1 MASGPVVV
9 AGRAIAQ
16 TSMENN
22 DLQIKRHSCA
32 HVMAQAVQ
40 QLFPGTKLG
49 IGPAIENGFYYDFDC
64 PHQFVPEDLKAIEAK
79 MKEIIKA
86 RQPFERKEMSK
97 AEAKAFFEKRGETYK
112 LELLEELPDGEITV
126 YLNGDYA
133 DLCRGPHVEH
143 TGKINSFKLTTIAG
157 AYWRGDEKR
166 PMLQRIYGLCF
177 NTKDEL
183 NAYVKQQEEA
193 AKRDHRKLGP
203 ELDLFSINDHVGPG
217 LILMH
222 PKGGMLR
229 KILEDWIKEQ
239 NLKRGYDL
247 VVSPHIARLHL
258 FEISGHAGFYSD
270 SMFHPM
276 EVDGEKYQ
284 IKPMNCP
291 FHVEIY
297 NTHLRSYRDLPLRFS
312 ELGTVYRYERSGALH
327 GLLRV
332 RGFTQDD
339 AHIFCTPEQVEDEV
353 KQCFEFAMHIFKTFG
368 FEKYA
373 VELSTR
379 DPEHPEHFTG
389 DVADWERA
397 ENALKHVLETNNI
410 PYTTHAGEAAFY
422 GPKID
427 IKVMDAIGRLWQL
440 STIQFD
446 FNLPQRFNL
455 EYVAPEGRKRP
466 IMVHRAMFGSI
477 ERFTGVIIEH
487 YAGWFPLWLA
497 PVQIKLLTLTDD
509 QIPFAKE
516 VAAKMREA
524 GLRPEL
530 DIRPEKLGLKIREAH
545 MQRIPYT
552 AIIGAKEAAEGKLT
566 IRLKGGENT
575 QPLTVDEVIAKM
587 KEEVKSYSLTN
598 LLK

>member
-1 MASGPVVV
+1 
-9 AGRAIAQ
+9 
-16 TSMENN
+16 
-22 DLQIKRHSCA
+22 
-32 HVMAQAVQ
+32 
-40 QLFPGTKLG
+40 
-49 IGPAIENGFYYDFDC
+49 
-64 PHQFVPEDLKAIEAK
+64 
-79 MKEIIKA
+79 
-86 RQPFERKEMSK
+86 MSK

-126 YLNGDYA
+126 YVNGDYA

-566 IRLKGGENT
+566 VRLKGGENT
-575 QPLTVDEVIAKM
+575 QPLPVDEVIAKM
-587 KEEVKSYSLTN
+587 QEEVKLYSLTN

>member
-1 MASGPVVV
+1 
-9 AGRAIAQ
+9 
-16 TSMENN
+16 MEKQELENM
-22 DLQIKRHSCA
+22 RHSCA

-49 IGPAIENGFYYDFDC
+49 IGPAIDNGFYYDFDC
-64 PHQFVPEDLKAIEAK
+64 PAQFTPEDLKKIETK
-79 MKEIIKA
+79 MKEIIKS

-97 AEAKAFFEKRGETYK
+97 AEAKEFFTKRGETYK
-112 LELLEELPDGEITV
+112 LELLEELEDGTITV
-126 YLNGDYA
+126 YVNGDYA
-133 DLCRGPHVEH
+133 DLCRGPHLEH
-143 TGKINSFKLTTIAG
+143 TGKITNFKLSTIAG

-177 NTKDEL
+177 ENKDAL
-183 NAYVKQQEEA
+183 SAYVKQQEEA

-203 ELDLFSINDHVGPG
+203 ELGLFTINDNVGPG
-217 LILMH
+217 LILFQ

-229 KILEDWIKEQ
+229 RILEDWIKDE

-258 FEISGHAGFYSD
+258 FEVSGHAGFYSE

-297 NTHLRSYRDLPLRFS
+297 RSHLRSYRDLPLRFS

-368 FEKYA
+368 FEKFS

-389 DVADWERA
+389 DVKDWDRA
-397 ENALKHVLETNNI
+397 ENALKHVLESNQI

-455 EYVAPEGRKRP
+455 EYVSSTGRERP

-477 ERFTGVIIEH
+477 ERFIGVIIEH

-497 PVQIKLLTLTDD
+497 PVQMKLLTLTDA
-509 QIPFAKE
+509 QIPAAQAI
-516 VAAKMREA
+516 AAKMRAA
-524 GLRPEL
+524 GLRVEV
-530 DIRPEKLGLKIREAH
+530 DSRPEKLGLKIREAH
-545 MQRIPYT
+545 LERIAYT
-552 AIIGAKEAAEGKLT
+552 GIVGAKEAQNGTLT
-566 IRLKGGENT
+566 VRLKDGKNLEAL
-575 QPLTVDEVIAKM
+575 PVDDVIAKM
-587 KEEVKSYSLTN
+587 KEEVQTHSLVN
-598 LLK
+598 LLA

>member
-1 MASGPVVV
+1 
-9 AGRAIAQ
+9 
-16 TSMENN
+16 MEKQE
-22 DLQIKRHSCA
+22 LETMRHSCA

-49 IGPAIENGFYYDFDC
+49 IGPAIDNGFYYDFDC
-64 PHQFVPEDLKAIEAK
+64 PAQFTPEDLKKIETK
-79 MKEIIKA
+79 MKEIIKS

-97 AEAKAFFEKRGETYK
+97 AEAKEFFTKRGETYK
-112 LELLEELPDGEITV
+112 LELLEELEDGTITV
-126 YLNGDYA
+126 YVNGDYA
-133 DLCRGPHVEH
+133 DLCRGPHLEH
-143 TGKINSFKLTTIAG
+143 TGKITNFKLSTIAG

-177 NTKDEL
+177 ENKDAL
-183 NAYVKQQEEA
+183 SAYVKQQEEA

-203 ELDLFSINDHVGPG
+203 ELGLFTINDNVGPG
-217 LILMH
+217 LILFQ

-229 KILEDWIKEQ
+229 RILEDWIKDE

-258 FEISGHAGFYSD
+258 FEVSGHAGFYSE

-297 NTHLRSYRDLPLRFS
+297 RSHLRSYRDLPLRFS

-368 FEKYA
+368 FEKFS

-389 DVADWERA
+389 DVKDWDRA
-397 ENALKHVLETNNI
+397 ENALKHVLESNQI

-455 EYVAPEGRKRP
+455 EYVSSTGRERP

-477 ERFTGVIIEH
+477 ERFIGVIIEH

-497 PVQIKLLTLTDD
+497 PVQMKLLTLTDA
-509 QIPFAKE
+509 QIPAAQAI
-516 VAAKMREA
+516 AAKMRAA
-524 GLRPEL
+524 GLRVEV
-530 DIRPEKLGLKIREAH
+530 DSRPEKLGLKIREAH
-545 MQRIPYT
+545 LERIAYT
-552 AIIGAKEAAEGKLT
+552 GIVGAKEAQNGTLT
-566 IRLKGGENT
+566 VRLKDGKNLEAL
-575 QPLTVDEVIAKM
+575 PVDDVIAKM
-587 KEEVKSYSLTN
+587 KEEVQTHSLVN
-598 LLK
+598 LLA

>member
-1 MASGPVVV
+1 
-9 AGRAIAQ
+9 
-16 TSMENN
+16 MEKQE
-22 DLQIKRHSCA
+22 LETMRHSCA

-49 IGPAIENGFYYDFDC
+49 IGPAIDNGFYYDFDC
-64 PHQFVPEDLKAIEAK
+64 PAQFTPEDLKKIETK

-97 AEAKAFFEKRGETYK
+97 AEAKEFFTKRGETYK
-112 LELLEELPDGEITV
+112 LELLEELEDGTITV
-126 YLNGDYA
+126 YVNGDYA
-133 DLCRGPHVEH
+133 DLCRGPHLEH
-143 TGKINSFKLTTIAG
+143 TGKITNFKLSTIAG

-177 NTKDEL
+177 ENKDAL
-183 NAYVKQQEEA
+183 SAYVKQQEEA

-203 ELDLFSINDHVGPG
+203 ELGLFTINDNVGPG
-217 LILMH
+217 LILFQ

-229 KILEDWIKEQ
+229 RILEDWIKDE

-258 FEISGHAGFYSD
+258 FEVSGHAGFYSE

-297 NTHLRSYRDLPLRFS
+297 RSHLRSYRDLPLRFS

-368 FEKYA
+368 FEKFS

-389 DVADWERA
+389 DVKDWDRA
-397 ENALKHVLETNNI
+397 ENALKHVLESNQI

-455 EYVAPEGRKRP
+455 EYVSSTGRERP

-477 ERFTGVIIEH
+477 ERFIGVIIEH

-497 PVQIKLLTLTDD
+497 PVQMKLLTLTDA
-509 QIPFAKE
+509 QIPAAQAI
-516 VAAKMREA
+516 AAKMRAA
-524 GLRPEL
+524 GLRVEV
-530 DIRPEKLGLKIREAH
+530 DSRPEKLGLKIREAH
-545 MQRIPYT
+545 LERIAYT
-552 AIIGAKEAAEGKLT
+552 GIVGAKEAQNGTLT
-566 IRLKGGENT
+566 VRLKDGKNLEAL
-575 QPLTVDEVIAKM
+575 PVDDVIAKM
-587 KEEVKSYSLTN
+587 KEEVQTHSLVN
-598 LLK
+598 LLA

>member
-1 MASGPVVV
+1 
-9 AGRAIAQ
+9 
-16 TSMENN
+16 MENKE
-22 DLQIKRHSCA
+22 LETKRHSCA
-32 HVMAQAVQ
+32 HVMASAVQ

-49 IGPAIENGFYYDFDC
+49 IGPAVENGFYYDFDC
-64 PHQFVPEDLKAIEAK
+64 PHAFTPEDLKTIETK
-79 MKEIIKA
+79 MKELIKA
-86 RQPFERKEMSK
+86 RIPFECKPMSK
-97 AEAKAFFEKRGETYK
+97 AEAKELFEKRGETYK

-126 YLNGDYA
+126 YTTGDFV

-143 TGKINSFKLTTIAG
+143 TGKINNFKLSSIAG

-177 NTKDEL
+177 NDKDEL

-203 ELDLFSINDHVGPG
+203 ELDLFSMNDNVGPG

-229 KILEDWIKEQ
+229 KILEDWIKDE
-239 NLKRGYDL
+239 NIKRGYDM
-247 VVSPHIARLHL
+247 VYSPHIARLHL
-258 FEISGHAGFYSD
+258 FEISGHAGFYSE

-276 EVDGEKYQ
+276 EVDGDKYQ

-297 NTHLRSYRDLPLRFS
+297 KSNLRSYRDLPLRYS

-379 DPEHPEHFTG
+379 DPQHPEHFTG
-389 DVADWERA
+389 KVEDWERA
-397 ENALKHVLETNNI
+397 ENALRHVLDSNNI

-446 FNLPQRFNL
+446 FNLPERFDL
-455 EYVAPEGRKRP
+455 EFVASDGRKRP

-477 ERFTGVIIEH
+477 ERFIGVIIEH

-497 PVQIKLLTLTDD
+497 PVQAKILTLTDD
-509 QIPFAKE
+509 QIPYAKE
-516 VAAKMREA
+516 VAAQMRAA
-524 GLRPEL
+524 GLRPQL

-545 MQRIPYT
+545 MQRVPYT
-552 AIIGAKEAAEGKLT
+552 LVIGAKEAQEKTVTVRLRDGKNLNG
-566 IRLKGGENT
+566 L
-575 QPLTVDEVIAKM
+575 PVADVIAKM
-587 KEEVKSYSLTN
+587 KEEVESRSLTN
-598 LLK
+598 LFK

>member
-1 MASGPVVV
+1 
-9 AGRAIAQ
+9 
-16 TSMENN
+16 MEKQE
-22 DLQIKRHSCA
+22 LETMRHSCA

-49 IGPAIENGFYYDFDC
+49 IGPAIDNGFYYDFDC
-64 PHQFVPEDLKAIEAK
+64 PAQFTPEDLKKIETK
-79 MKEIIKA
+79 MKEIIKS

-97 AEAKAFFEKRGETYK
+97 AEAKEFFTKRGETYK
-112 LELLEELPDGEITV
+112 LELLEELEDGTITV
-126 YLNGDYA
+126 YVNGDYA
-133 DLCRGPHVEH
+133 DLCRGPHLEH
-143 TGKINSFKLTTIAG
+143 TGKITNFKLSTIAG

-177 NTKDEL
+177 ENKDAL

-203 ELDLFSINDHVGPG
+203 ELGLFTINDNVGPG
-217 LILMH
+217 LILFQ

-229 KILEDWIKEQ
+229 RILEDWIKDE

-258 FEISGHAGFYSD
+258 FEVSGHAGFYSE

-297 NTHLRSYRDLPLRFS
+297 RSHLRSYRDLPLRFS

-368 FEKYA
+368 FEKFS

-389 DVADWERA
+389 DVKDWDRA
-397 ENALKHVLETNNI
+397 ENALKHVLESNQI

-455 EYVAPEGRKRP
+455 EYVSSTGRERP

-477 ERFTGVIIEH
+477 ERFIGVIIEH

-497 PVQIKLLTLTDD
+497 PVQMKLLTLTDA
-509 QIPFAKE
+509 QIPAAQAI
-516 VAAKMREA
+516 AAKMRAA
-524 GLRPEL
+524 GLRVEV
-530 DIRPEKLGLKIREAH
+530 DSRPEKLGLKIREAH
-545 MQRIPYT
+545 LERIAYT
-552 AIIGAKEAAEGKLT
+552 GIVGAKEAQNGTLT
-566 IRLKGGENT
+566 VRLKDGKNLEAL
-575 QPLTVDEVIAKM
+575 PVDDVIAKM
-587 KEEVKSYSLTN
+587 KEEVQTHSLVN
-598 LLK
+598 LLA

>member
-1 MASGPVVV
+1 M
-9 AGRAIAQ
+9 AGRIIAQ
-16 TSMENN
+16 TKMENK
-22 DLQIKRHSCA
+22 DLETKRHSCA

-64 PHQFVPEDLKAIEAK
+64 PKQFTPEDLKLIETK

-97 AEAKAFFEKRGETYK
+97 AEAKEFFEKRGETYK
-112 LELLEELPDGEITV
+112 LELIDELEDGTITV
-126 YLNGDYA
+126 YTNGDYA

-143 TGKINSFKLTTIAG
+143 TGKINSFKLTAIAG

-177 NTKDEL
+177 DTKDEL
-183 NAYVKQQEEA
+183 NAYIKQQEEA

-203 ELDLFSINDHVGPG
+203 ELDLFSINDNVGPG

-229 KILEDWIKEQ
+229 KILEDWIKDQ
-239 NLKRGYDL
+239 NLKHGYDL

-258 FEISGHAGFYSD
+258 FEVSGHAGFYSD

-297 NTHLRSYRDLPLRFS
+297 KTHLRSYRDLPLRLS

-368 FEKYA
+368 FEKYS

-389 DVADWERA
+389 DVKDWDRA
-397 ENALKHVLETNNI
+397 ENALKHVLEANNI

-446 FNLPQRFNL
+446 FNLPQRFDL
-455 EYVAPEGRKRP
+455 EYVSSEGRQRP

-487 YAGWFPLWLA
+487 FAGWFPLWLA

-516 VAAKMREA
+516 VFLKMREA

-530 DIRPEKLGLKIREAH
+530 DVRPEKLGLKIREAH

-575 QPLTVDEVIAKM
+575 AALPVDEVIAKM
-587 KEEVKSYSLTN
+587 KEEVASFSLAN

>member
-1 MASGPVVV
+1 
-9 AGRAIAQ
+9 
-16 TSMENN
+16 MEKQE
-22 DLQIKRHSCA
+22 LEMMRHSCA
-32 HVMAQAVQ
+32 HVLAQAVQ

-49 IGPAIENGFYYDFDC
+49 IGPAIDNGFYYDFDC
-64 PHQFVPEDLKAIEAK
+64 KTQFTPEDLKKIETK

-97 AEAKAFFEKRGETYK
+97 AEAKEFFTKRGETYK
-112 LELLEELPDGEITV
+112 LELLEELQDGSITV
-126 YLNGDYA
+126 YINGDYA
-133 DLCRGPHVEH
+133 DLCRGPHLEH
-143 TGKINSFKLTTIAG
+143 TGKITNFKLSGIAG

-177 NTKDEL
+177 GSKDEL
-183 NAYVKQQEEA
+183 NAYIKQQEEA

-203 ELDLFSINDHVGPG
+203 ELDLFTINDNVGPG
-217 LILMH
+217 LILFQ

-229 KILEDWIKEQ
+229 RVLEDWIKDE

-258 FEISGHAGFYSD
+258 FEVSGHAGFYSD

-297 NTHLRSYRDLPLRFS
+297 RSHLRSYRDLPLRFS

-353 KQCFEFAMHIFKTFG
+353 KQCFDFAMHIFKTFG
-368 FEKYA
+368 FEKYS

-379 DPEHPEHFTG
+379 DPQHPEHFTG
-389 DVADWERA
+389 DIKDWDRA

-446 FNLPQRFNL
+446 FNLPQRFDL
-455 EYVAPEGRKRP
+455 EYVASEGRQRP

-477 ERFTGVIIEH
+477 ERFIGVIIEH

-497 PVQIKLLTLTDD
+497 PVQIKLLTLTDA
-509 QIPFAKE
+509 QIP
-516 VAAKMREA
+516 AAKAVADKMRAA
-524 GLRPEL
+524 GLRVEV
-530 DIRPEKLGLKIREAH
+530 DTRPEKLGLKIREAH
-545 MQRIPYT
+545 MERIAYT
-552 AIIGAKEAAEGKLT
+552 GIIGAKEAENGTLT
-566 IRLKGGENT
+566 IRLKDGKNLEAL
-575 QPLTVDEVIAKM
+575 PVDEVIAKM
-587 KEEVKSYSLTN
+587 KEEVASRSLKN
-598 LLK
+598 LLA

>member
-1 MASGPVVV
+1 M
-9 AGRAIAQ
+9 AGRIIAQ
-16 TSMENN
+16 TKMENK
-22 DLQIKRHSCA
+22 DLETKRHSCA

-64 PHQFVPEDLKAIEAK
+64 PKQFTPEDLKLIETK

-97 AEAKAFFEKRGETYK
+97 AEAKEFFEKRGETYK
-112 LELLEELPDGEITV
+112 LELIDELEDGTITV
-126 YLNGDYA
+126 YTNGGYA

-143 TGKINSFKLTTIAG
+143 TGKINSFKLTAIAG

-177 NTKDEL
+177 DTKDEL
-183 NAYVKQQEEA
+183 NAHIKQQEEA

-203 ELDLFSINDHVGPG
+203 ELDLFSINDNVGPG

-229 KILEDWIKEQ
+229 KILEDWIKDQ

-258 FEISGHAGFYSD
+258 FEVSGHAGFYSD

-297 NTHLRSYRDLPLRFS
+297 KTHLRSYRDLPLRLS

-368 FEKYA
+368 FEKYS

-389 DVADWERA
+389 DVKDWDRA
-397 ENALKHVLETNNI
+397 ENALKHVLEANNI

-446 FNLPQRFNL
+446 FNLPQRFDL
-455 EYVAPEGRKRP
+455 EYVSSEGRQRP

-487 YAGWFPLWLA
+487 FAGWFPLWLA

-516 VAAKMREA
+516 VFLKMREA

-530 DIRPEKLGLKIREAH
+530 DVRPEKLGLKIREAH

-566 IRLKGGENT
+566 VRLKNGENT
-575 QPLTVDEVIAKM
+575 AALPVDEVIAKM
-587 KEEVKSYSLTN
+587 KEEAASFSLAN

>member
-1 MASGPVVV
+1 
-9 AGRAIAQ
+9 
-16 TSMENN
+16 MEKQE
-22 DLQIKRHSCA
+22 LETMRHSCA

-49 IGPAIENGFYYDFDC
+49 IGPAIDNGFYYDFDC
-64 PHQFVPEDLKAIEAK
+64 PAQFTPEDLKKIETK
-79 MKEIIKA
+79 MKEIIKS

-97 AEAKAFFEKRGETYK
+97 AEAKEFFTKRGETYK
-112 LELLEELPDGEITV
+112 LELLEELEDGTITV
-126 YLNGDYA
+126 YVNGDYA
-133 DLCRGPHVEH
+133 DLCRGPHLEH
-143 TGKINSFKLTTIAG
+143 TGKITNFKLSTIAG

-177 NTKDEL
+177 ENKDAL
-183 NAYVKQQEEA
+183 SAYVKQQEEA

-203 ELDLFSINDHVGPG
+203 ELGLFTINDNVGPG
-217 LILMH
+217 LILFQ

-229 KILEDWIKEQ
+229 RILEDWIKDE

-258 FEISGHAGFYSD
+258 FEVSGHAGFYSE

-297 NTHLRSYRDLPLRFS
+297 RSHLRSYRDLPLRFS

-368 FEKYA
+368 FEKFS

-389 DVADWERA
+389 DVKDWDRA
-397 ENALKHVLETNNI
+397 ENALKHVLESNQI

-455 EYVAPEGRKRP
+455 EYVSSTGRERP

-477 ERFTGVIIEH
+477 ERFIGVIIEH

-497 PVQIKLLTLTDD
+497 PVQMKLLTLTDA
-509 QIPFAKE
+509 QIPAAQAI
-516 VAAKMREA
+516 AAKMRAA
-524 GLRPEL
+524 GLRVEV
-530 DIRPEKLGLKIREAH
+530 DSRPEKLGLKIREAH
-545 MQRIPYT
+545 LERIAYT
-552 AIIGAKEAAEGKLT
+552 GIVGTKEAQNGTLT
-566 IRLKGGENT
+566 VRLKDGKNLEAL
-575 QPLTVDEVIAKM
+575 PVDDVIAKM
-587 KEEVKSYSLTN
+587 KEEVQTHSLVN
-598 LLK
+598 LLA